1 MEWVLELKKH
11 KAWGMLKAL
20 VRITGNLLPRK
31 VFRRKVK
38 HIRACARVC
47 LSV

>member
-11 KAWGMLKAL
+11 KAWEMLKVL
-20 VRITGNLLPRK
+20 VRITRNLLPRK

-38 HIRACARVC
+38 HMRACARVC